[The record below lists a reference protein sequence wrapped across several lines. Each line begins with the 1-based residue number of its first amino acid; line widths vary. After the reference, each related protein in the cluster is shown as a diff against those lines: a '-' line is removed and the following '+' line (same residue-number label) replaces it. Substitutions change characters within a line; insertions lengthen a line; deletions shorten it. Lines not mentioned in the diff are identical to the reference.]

1 MIRSKGGQ
9 AVADVGKLFNR
20 ALTLH
25 NQGRAAEAEALYR
38 DLIAVDPA
46 HVGALNHLGV
56 LCAQAGR
63 VEESEAL
70 IRRALDHDPDD
81 AGAWDNLGT
90 VLSRTGRPEDA
101 LAAYGRALT
110 LDPDRALT
118 LNNLGAALKSLNRLG
133 EAADRFRQSLALTP
147 RAETWSNYAN
157 VLHAGGHHG
166 ESEKAHREAIAAD
179 PGYAVAYNN
188 LGGLLKSRGRY
199 GEALSALAKAVSLA
213 PDYADALNNLGETFK
228 ERGQGAD
235 AVTCY
240 ERALEVAPDRADIHS
255 NLLLALNAVPGL
267 YPKDVFSRHRDW
279 GRRFADPLTSAAP
292 RHGNDPERP
301 RRLRIGYVSADFRRH
316 SCAFFMEPV
325 LEHHDRRNFG
335 ITCYGTG
342 GARDAVTERFE
353 GLAGRWRDIS
363 TLSDQQAA
371 KAVREDGIHILVDLS
386 GHTMNNRL
394 GLFARKPAPVQV
406 TWLGYPNTTGLKAMD
421 ARLTDAVADP
431 GEGFHSETL
440 VRLENGFLC
449 YRPPADAPDIETR
462 AQAGPVTFGSCNNLA
477 KLTPLVVETWAE
489 IMRRSPGSRLLLKAK
504 ALGDGDSARRVE
516 GLFTGFGIAQERLD
530 FMGWIEDGDHL
541 SIYNSIDVALDPFP
555 YNGTTTTCEAL
566 WMGTPVV
573 TLRGESHAGRVGA
586 SLLSKVGLEDM
597 IAKDREAYVDCALAG
612 PGNVEGGEDLRKSMG
627 ASPLT
632 DGKAFTG
639 CLEDAFRTLWRDKG
653 EGDHG

>member
-1 MIRSKGGQ
+1 MAAS
-9 AVADVGKLFNR
+9 GKLFNQ
-20 ALTLH
+20 ALALH
-25 NQGRAAEAEALYR
+25 DQGRSAEAEALYR
-38 DLIAVDPA
+38 EVIAHAPG
-46 HVGALNHLGV
+46 HGGALNHLGV
-56 LCAQAGR
+56 LCAEAGR
-63 VEESEAL
+63 TEEAEDL
-70 IRRALDHDPDD
+70 IRRALDQDSND
-81 AGAWDNLGT
+81 ASAWDNLGT
-90 VLSRTGRPEDA
+90 VLSRTGRWEDA
-101 LAAYGRALT
+101 LAAYGRALR
-110 LDPDRALT
+110 LDPNRALT
-118 LNNLGAALKSLNRLG
+118 LNNMGTALKSLNRLG

-157 VLHAGGHHG
+157 VLDVQGRYGQA
-166 ESEKAHREAIAAD
+166 EEAHRRAIAAD

-188 LGGLLKSRGRY
+188 LGALLKSRGRY
-199 GEALSALAKAVSLA
+199 GEALSVLAQAVSLT

-255 NLLLALNAVPGL
+255 NLLLALNAVPGVT
-267 YPKDVFSRHRDW
+267 PEDVFSRHMDW
-279 GRRFADPLTSAAP
+279 GRRFADPLAP
-292 RHGNDPERP
+292 AFPPRPAPDPD

-325 LEHHDRRNFG
+325 LEHHDRRNFE

-353 GLAGRWRDIS
+353 GLAERWRDIS
-363 TLSDQQAA
+363 ALSNEQAA
-371 KAVREDGIHILVDLS
+371 DRVSEDEIDILVDLS

-406 TWLGYPNTTGLKAMD
+406 TWLGYPNTTGLKTMD
-421 ARLTDAVADP
+421 ARLTDATADP
-431 GEGFHSETL
+431 GGDGFHSETL

-449 YRPPADAPDIETR
+449 YRPPADAPTIETR
-462 AQAGPVTFGSCNNLA
+462 APGGPVTFGSCNNLA
-477 KLTPLVVETWAE
+477 KLSPAVVETWAE
-489 IMRRSPGSRLLLKAK
+489 ILKRCPGSRLLLKAK
-504 ALGDGDSARRVE
+504 ALGDPDSAGRVE
-516 GLFTGFGIAQERLD
+516 GLFAAHGIAPERLD
-530 FMGWIEDGDHL
+530 LMGWIEDGNHL
-541 SIYNSIDVALDPFP
+541 SIYNRIDVALDPFP

-586 SLLSKVGLEDM
+586 SLLSRVGREDL
-597 IAKDREAYVDCALAG
+597 IAKDRDAYVALACA
-612 PGNVEGGEDLRKSMG
+612 GNLKGGAALRKAMG

-632 DGKAFTG
+632 DGKVFTQS
-639 CLEDAFRTLWRDKG
+639 LEDAFGKLWRDKV